1 MKRIRDLLF
10 GASLLIAGLLILIV
24 ASTVV
29 ATGFAAA
36 VRTVMPYSAVRALE
50 IDPSS
55 LTARLVDWA
64 IAVGPS
70 GSSDGSQAA
79 DLRSDGQ
86 GERERRS
93 AMGEADVIDQ
103 WMDACKRAVQA
114 LLPRDAQAPTL
125 GTSFPELDRIARTVF
140 LERVGA
146 AQRAETSYAELQLF
160 TWLSI
165 GLGLLTT
172 VLVAFSATEFGRG
185 DGRVARGIRV
195 LAVIFPAVG
204 TSLAAIAAFYAPRE
218 ELARSSQLLA
228 TLRQAHV
235 QIAIDLPRIACPTDA
250 ATRTAYLTAIGG
262 WNRRFE
268 EARAAAE
275 AAALSAIDPSR
286 QSGGGRGSDQ
296 GTNRT
301 TPPTPQ

>member
-1 MKRIRDLLF
+1 MNRIRNFLF
-10 GASLLIAGLLILIV
+10 GASMLLAGLLIVIV
-24 ASTVV
+24 ASTAL

-36 VRTVMPYSAVRALE
+36 IRTVLPPQAVRALD

-55 LTARLVDWA
+55 MPGRLVAWA
-64 IAVGPS
+64 TAIGEPGLPFGGGVG
-70 GSSDGSQAA
+70 DQ
-79 DLRSDGQ
+79 RSEGQ
-86 GERERRS
+86 GEREQRS
-93 AMGEADVIDQ
+93 AMGEQSVIDQ
-103 WMDACKRAVQA
+103 WMQMCKRQLHTILGQGASVDTV
-114 LLPRDAQAPTL
+114 RD
-125 GTSFPELDRIARTVF
+125 GDFPELDRIARTMF

-146 AQRAETSYAELQLF
+146 AQRAATSYAELQLF
-160 TWLSI
+160 TWLAI

-185 DGRVARGIRV
+185 DGGLARSIRV

-228 TLRQAHV
+228 TLRQVHV
-235 QIAIDLPRIACPTDA
+235 QIAVDLPRVACPTDA
-250 ATRTAYLTAIGG
+250 ATRNTYLTAITA

-286 QSGGGRGSDQ
+286 QSGGGRGSEP
-296 GTNRT
+296 GGNRT
-301 TPPTPQ
+301 Q